1 MSDDNMKLD
10 ELHGEE
16 QTSDIIDAHVD
27 QILWKLGQFENE
39 IEDVKQK
46 QIESKEFYDRRI
58 DSINK
63 QISYRN
69 NLLATFM
76 QGELQRTGKKTIK
89 MPNGT
94 LKMTTRTSREFG
106 DTKELIKF
114 CYDNNIPTRVTE
126 QPDKKEILSY
136 INTSGDIPK
145 GYSERTET
153 TFSYKTTNNKERR

>member
-27 QILWKLGQFENE
+27 QILWKLGQLENE

-76 QGELQRTGKKTIK
+76 QGELQRTGN
-89 MPNGT
+89 P
-94 LKMTTRTSREFG
+94 
-106 DTKELIKF
+106 
-114 CYDNNIPTRVTE
+114 
-126 QPDKKEILSY
+126 
-136 INTSGDIPK
+136 
-145 GYSERTET
+145 
-153 TFSYKTTNNKERR
+153 